1 MRDIFVSTLLNIA
14 KKDKNVLL
22 VTGDLGFGVLNEF
35 WKQLPKQIINVG
47 IAEQNMIGFA
57 SGLAKSGKIVYVYSI
72 ANFPSLRPFEQIRN
86 DVAYHNLNVKIISI
100 GAGFSYGSL
109 GITHHATEDIGV
121 MRSLPNLSIYS
132 PSNDSDTVFIANQS
146 YNIKGPA
153 YIRLGRSGE
162 NKNTLN
168 LSSIE
173 KDLPTF
179 KRFGSKFAIF
189 SYGEITQ
196 DVLLVVKK
204 LLDINLFIDV
214 FIFHTLKPFN
224 TIFINEILPNY
235 KSVFV
240 IEEHSIYGGL
250 SSIIKDNISKFPS
263 INFYSFGIEDKFTS
277 EVGDQQY
284 LRKVNNLDQESLFK
298 RIKQKLYE

>member
-35 WKQLPKQIINVG
+35 WKQLPNQIINVG

-86 DVAYHNLNVKIISI
+86 DVVYHNLNVKVVSI

-121 MRSLPNLSIYS
+121 MRSLPKIRIYS
-132 PSNDSDTVFIANQS
+132 PANNEETEFITNES
-146 YNIKGPA
+146 YLKSGPC
-153 YIRLGRSGE
+153 YLRLGRLS
-162 NKNTLN
+162 KPFQVDN
-168 LSSIE
+168 LSVLDPE
-173 KDLPTF
+173 LPRIIVNSTD
-179 KRFGSKFAIF
+179 KVVMT
-189 SYGEITQ
+189 YGEISHSVI
-196 DVLLVVKK
+196 DVLNQLKK
-204 LLDINLFIDV
+204 ENIHFDLA
-214 FIFHTLKPFN
+214 IFHTLKPISQVFLAKF
-224 TIFINEILPNY
+224 TRGY
-235 KSVFV
+235 KKIIV

-250 SSIIKDNISKFPS
+250 SSIIKDHLNSFNFQTFLS
-263 INFYSFGIEDKFTS
+263 YGINDTFTS
-277 EVGDQQY
+277 DVGDQDY
-284 LRKVNNLDQESLFK
+284 LRKINGLDNKTLFT
-298 RIKQKLYE
+298 KLKMID